1 MRVCLLPLP
10 AGRLRSGRGAGANP
24 AASPLFRRSFFFE
37 GRGAA
42 GGGGRRRRG
51 RAAPPETRGAA
62 RREREAAA
70 AAAAAGAVRH
80 RARAGGGRRGP
91 PGGTCARRLLVRA
104 LPPGTG
110 PSPDPATRPA
120 RCAVPLTPSPQRRWV
135 RGLGGARHL
144 GGPKVLGS
152 FSGQSCGGGSAAA
165 TARDSSQFRAA
176 PALCATLGGV
186 RLPRVEHSRCE
197 ARPARKIARAVP
209 RVRTARCTDW
219 HTAQEGL
226 AFRARMWHRGTLS
239 AARAGRGGGYAPQSH
254 YGLCRQNPCAAGER
268 ARGASNG
275 KRRDMEESGLADAV
289 L

>member
-1 MRVCLLPLP
+1 MRSPSNSQPPAPL
-10 AGRLRSGRGAGANP
+10 GARPWG
-24 AASPLFRRSFFFE
+24 
-37 GRGAA
+37 GAA
-42 GGGGRRRRG
+42 PR
-51 RAAPPETRGAA
+51 
-62 RREREAAA
+62 
-70 AAAAAGAVRH
+70 
-80 RARAGGGRRGP
+80 
-91 PGGTCARRLLVRA
+91 
-104 LPPGTG
+104 
-110 PSPDPATRPA
+110 
-120 RCAVPLTPSPQRRWV
+120 
-135 RGLGGARHL
+135 
-144 GGPKVLGS
+144 GPKVLGS

-275 KRRDMEESGLADAV
+275 KRRDMEESVWLTRCCRSASGACSARHAWAPRTLPRVFIVAPGRAAVGRVAARRSAQKTVAV
-289 L
+289 LPR